1 MQENVSICKEKFS
14 VVSQTLQSENPSP
27 SLHPWNLKSSWLTQ
41 RSLGYKYWMR
51 CGVMMLLLERKLFFS
66 LVTCIK
72 AWNCKAEFNLKMFHS
87 FLVLYW
93 MMNPFHQAS
102 EIPKMNLSGIL
113 NNDKRGKFKEKIQN
127 MFKTVMLY

>member
-1 MQENVSICKEKFS
+1 
-14 VVSQTLQSENPSP
+14 
-27 SLHPWNLKSSWLTQ
+27 
-41 RSLGYKYWMR
+41 
-51 CGVMMLLLERKLFFS
+51 
-66 LVTCIK
+66 
-72 AWNCKAEFNLKMFHS
+72 
-87 FLVLYW
+87 